1 MVGHGRWVMVG
12 GHGKGSDGR
21 GSHGRWA
28 MVGGILWGHGRGS
41 HGMGSYG
48 KGNHDRGIHDRGAPI
63 GESWMGVHGWGSW
76 KGLVASCSAL
86 Y

>member
-1 MVGHGRWVMVG
+1 MVG
-12 GHGKGSDGR
+12 
-21 GSHGRWA
+21 
-28 MVGGILWGHGRGS
+28 GHGRGS

-76 KGLVASCSAL
+76 KGPVASCSAL